1 MIGRRCGRLLLV
13 AMSIA
18 CGCSSSGAQRD
29 GGGGQGQLGG
39 QGGTS
44 MTVVDAAADTAP
56 GDAGQSD
63 VRVDA
68 AQSDVPVDR
77 GSTGPAD
84 ASTDGGGS
92 CFPACI
98 VDLGIPCSRTGQACV
113 QMASATEA
121 VSCFANG
128 VKSRTADGG
137 TVVKKANGEICF
149 EYRGGGGQARE
160 YFDAQGN
167 FVARFEYTISSTQ
180 FVIQCADGTT
190 TFVDLAAPECASFMQ
205 TVCTQGQCTW

>member
-13 AMSIA
+13 AISA
-18 CGCSSSGAQRD
+18 AYGCSSGGAPRD

-44 MTVVDAAADTAP
+44 MTGADATADTAP
-56 GDAGQSD
+56 GDGVQSD
-63 VRVDA
+63 V
-68 AQSDVPVDR
+68 QVDR

-84 ASTDGGGS
+84 ASADGGGS

-98 VDLGIPCSRTGQACV
+98 VDLGIPCPRTGQACV
-113 QMASATEA
+113 QTTSTTEA

-128 VKSRTADGG
+128 VKSRTTSSG
-137 TVVKKANGEICF
+137 TVVKKANGDLCF
-149 EYRGGGGQARE
+149 EYRGGGGQPRE

-167 FVARFEYTISSTQ
+167 FVARFEYTVSSTQ
-180 FVIQCADGTT
+180 FVVQCADGST
-190 TFVDLAAPECASFMQ
+190 TFVDLAAPECASFTQ